1 MVITENNGT
10 YSFVMPENGVLITAA
25 FAKNVTIDD
34 SKITGADTGNPVINA
49 STTDEP
55 SSEIKNSDVSIP
67 KDVVDSI
74 SSAVPDSVVINTD
87 VAEIEL
93 DKTAFEKISNTAG
106 SEGISLKVDV
116 HDASENETVNNM
128 IMSGAKV
135 IDV

>member
-1 MVITENNGT
+1 MVLTVEPNEGYTFANGSLTYTELTDGANPVVITENNGT

-74 SSAVPDSVVINTD
+74 SSAVPDSVVTI
-87 VAEIEL
+87 L
-93 DKTAFEKISNTAG
+93 
-106 SEGISLKVDV
+106 
-116 HDASENETVNNM
+116 M
-128 IMSGAKV
+128 WRR
-135 IDV
+135 